1 MPIGTDLAYRGA
13 TIKIDMKKTAYIVIL
28 AALVLGMSSCV
39 ESSKKY
45 KALEAERDSLAVV
58 AVNATTDFETSLQTI
73 NEIEMALQTVR
84 EAENII
90 MMENQEGNQNYA
102 ISQIEAIDRTIQQ
115 NKAKIDELE
124 KQLAESG
131 SKSKQ
136 LNATITR
143 LKNELNEK
151 DTYIN
156 NLREELN
163 ISKAQVAELTGRVEN
178 LNENINSLNENI
190 ENLNAQSAEQ
200 QATIQQQDAELN
212 TVYYMVA
219 PMSTLEEYGLATG
232 GGLFSKGS
240 ASTDINKNVMI
251 SADKRE
257 LRRIALNTKKATI
270 LTKHPES
277 SYQLTKGEDNMLSLE
292 IVDANAF
299 WNISNYL
306 IISIK

>member
-1 MPIGTDLAYRGA
+1 MN
-13 TIKIDMKKTAYIVIL
+13 MKKATYILVL
-28 AALVLGMSSCV
+28 AALVMGMTSCV
-39 ESSKKY
+39 ENSKKY
-45 KALEAERDSLAVV
+45 KALEAERDSLALV
-58 AVNATTDFETSLQTI
+58 AVNATTDFETSLKTI
-73 NEIEMALQTVR
+73 NEIEVALQTVR

-90 MMENQEGNQNYA
+90 MMENQEGNKNYA
-102 ISQIEAIDRTIQQ
+102 LSQIEAIDRTIQQ
-115 NKAKIDELE
+115 NKAKIAELE
-124 KQLAESG
+124 QQLAESG

-163 ISKAQVAELTGRVEN
+163 VSKAQVAELTVRVEDLNQNVKN
-178 LNENINSLNENI
+178 LNENID
-190 ENLNAQSAEQ
+190 NLNAQSAEQ
-200 QATIQQQDAELN
+200 QATINQQEAALN
-212 TVYYMVA
+212 TVYYIVA
-219 PMSTLEEYGLATG
+219 PMSTLEDYGLANK

-240 ASTDINKNVMI
+240 ATTDINKNVMI
-251 SADKRE
+251 SADKRD
-257 LRRIALNTKKATI
+257 LRNIPLNTKKATI

-277 SYQLTKGEDNMLSLE
+277 SYLLTKDDNNMLSLS
-292 IVDANAF
+292 IIDPDAF

>member
-1 MPIGTDLAYRGA
+1 MARNWHKGGVEF
-13 TIKIDMKKTAYIVIL
+13 KMDMKKTVFIVFV

-39 ESSKKY
+39 ENSKKY
-45 KALEAERDSLAVV
+45 KALQAERDSLAVV
-58 AVNATTDFETSLQTI
+58 ATNATTDFESSLRTI
-73 NEIEMALQTVR
+73 NEIETALQTVR

-90 MMENQEGNQNYA
+90 MMENQEGNKNYA

-115 NKAKIDELE
+115 NKAKIAELE

-151 DTYIN
+151 DAYIN

-163 ISKAQVAELTGRVEN
+163 ISKAQVAELTGRVEDLNENINN
-178 LNENINSLNENI
+178 LNENINT
-190 ENLNAQSAEQ
+190 LNAQSAEQ
-200 QATIQQQDAELN
+200 QATIQQQEAALN
-212 TVYYMVA
+212 TVYYIAA
-219 PMSTLEEYGLATG
+219 PISTLEDYGLADR
-232 GGLFSKGS
+232 GGLFSKGT
-240 ASTDINKNVMI
+240 ASNDINKNVMF
-251 SADKRE
+251 SADKRD
-257 LRRIALNTKKATI
+257 LRHIPLNTKKATI

-277 SYQLTKGEDNMLSLE
+277 SYQLTKDDDNMLSLD
-292 IVDANAF
+292 IVDVNAF

-306 IISIK
+306 IIAIK